1 VVGGLG
7 LIVAC
12 SRSEPPSDRHEAA
25 VSLVISHTAGG
36 VKSPPSHP
44 YALLVDSFAFSVHA
58 DRAFERV
65 PVWETE
71 QSGEVTTY
79 TFRSQ
84 DSLTMRL
91 RVTERPV
98 AEGQDGPSA
107 SAVFEVRLAPT
118 EPWTVHA
125 VVPPGPLTERMVPL
139 PDVTGDG
146 MPEILRLE
154 TRVPCDG
161 GDWLQV
167 VSVLPELRVLASL
180 RVDGKG
186 CN

>member
-1 VVGGLG
+1 MKPLAVGWLC

-12 SRSEPPSDRHEAA
+12 AQSEPP
-25 VSLVISHTAGG
+25 VSLVITHTAGG

-58 DRAFERV
+58 DRPVEHL

-71 QSGEVTTY
+71 QAGEVTTY
-79 TFRSQ
+79 TFRSR
-84 DSLTMRL
+84 DSVAMRL
-91 RVTERPV
+91 RVTEGPV
-98 AEGQDGPSA
+98 EEGQAGPSA
-107 SAVFEVRLAPT
+107 SAVFEARSAPT
-118 EPWTVHA
+118 EAWTVRA

-146 MPEILRLE
+146 IPEVLRVE
-154 TRVPCDG
+154 SRVPCDG
-161 GDWLQV
+161 GDWVQV

-180 RVDGKG
+180 HSEGHG